1 MYGGF
6 IMAHVSKAVFMVVE
20 YIISNELYNFQS
32 LASETKE
39 RLINA
44 YGSNFETQVN
54 KELGF

>member
-1 MYGGF
+1 M
-6 IMAHVSKAVFMVVE
+6 SLNQAVITVVE

-32 LASETKE
+32 LSMETQE
-39 RLINA
+39 RLTTT

>member
-1 MYGGF
+1 M
-6 IMAHVSKAVFMVVE
+6 SLSQAVITVVE

-32 LASETKE
+32 LSMETQK
-39 RLINA
+39 RLTTT

>member
-1 MYGGF
+1 M
-6 IMAHVSKAVFMVVE
+6 SLSQAVITVVE

-32 LASETKE
+32 LASETKK

>member
-1 MYGGF
+1 M
-6 IMAHVSKAVFMVVE
+6 SLSQAVITVVE

-32 LASETKE
+32 LSMETQE
-39 RLINA
+39 RLTTT

>member
-1 MYGGF
+1 M
-6 IMAHVSKAVFMVVE
+6 SKSQAIITVVE

-32 LASETKE
+32 LSMETQE
-39 RLINA
+39 RLTTT

>member
-1 MYGGF
+1 M
-6 IMAHVSKAVFMVVE
+6 SLSQAVNTVVE
-20 YIISNELYNFQS
+20 YIVSNELYNFQS

-54 KELGF
+54 KTLGF

>member
-1 MYGGF
+1 M
-6 IMAHVSKAVFMVVE
+6 SLNQAVNTVVE

-32 LASETKE
+32 LSIETQE
-39 RLINA
+39 RLTTT